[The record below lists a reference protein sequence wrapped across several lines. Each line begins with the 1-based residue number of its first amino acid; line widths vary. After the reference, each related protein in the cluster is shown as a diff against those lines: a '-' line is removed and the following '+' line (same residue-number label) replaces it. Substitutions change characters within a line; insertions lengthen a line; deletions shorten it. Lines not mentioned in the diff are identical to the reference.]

1 MSYQNG
7 YYSGYGSSNQYY
19 NYPSAYPHSAI
30 RSAFSQPQQQQPTRS
45 YASATPLSR
54 YSSSSRQAAQTAATY
69 SANEP
74 RSKLVDAILQSNN
87 PIQLNETEQIS
98 VNGVRGIYANR
109 AENAQWRGQVPL
121 EQYQLN
127 QDSNPEVIRKK
138 PTEKVRY
145 TQEVAVRYLNP
156 PPAPKPGDL
165 IVRENPGRQMPA
177 APPLIVQ
184 EQGRDASTPPPVVYR
199 EAPPRPPSVFEN
211 KTVRIEGRALP
222 PQPRRLVV
230 EKFQAEPQKPAP
242 IIIERW
248 LPYKPRKVKVI
259 YQKVQAPEPCGC
271 ACNTCQQQ
279 QEVQYVQQYEQAVPQ
294 LTLHEP
300 VQQQQQQVVQYTT
313 SAAAAPAVAQ
323 TPLQLAPSQTPQV
336 RYTPAA
342 STAQVVSRVR
352 SVRAASVAAA
362 APANTGAFGGLEGDS
377 EALNALR
384 RVDLDRYGLGQY
396 RKYL

>member
-7 YYSGYGSSNQYY
+7 YYSSYGNAASQYY

-30 RSAFSQPQQQQPTRS
+30 RSASYQQPSRS
-45 YASATPLSR
+45 FASAAPSSR
-54 YSSSSRQAAQTAATY
+54 YGSHQALAASYTT
-69 SANEP
+69 NEP
-74 RSKLVDAILQSNN
+74 RSNLVEAILQSNN
-87 PIQLNETEQIS
+87 PVPVNETEQIS

-109 AENAQWRGQVPL
+109 TENAQWRGAVPL

-145 TQEVAVRYLNP
+145 TQEIAVRYLNP

-165 IVRENPGRQMPA
+165 IVRQMPGRQMPA

-184 EQGRDASTPPPVVYR
+184 EQGRDAATPPPVVYR

-211 KTVRIEGRALP
+211 KVVRIEGRALP

-259 YQKVQAPEPCGC
+259 YQRVQAPEPCPC
-271 ACNTCQQQ
+271 NTCNTCQVPQAA
-279 QEVQYVQQYEQAVPQ
+279 QYVQQYEQAVPQ
-294 LTLHEP
+294 LAAP
-300 VQQQQQQVVQYTT
+300 VETQQQVVQYT
-313 SAAAAPAVAQ
+313 SAPIAAAAAAPTQ
-323 TPLQLAPSQTPQV
+323 LQVSAPASQTPQV
-336 RYTPAA
+336 RYTPAV
-342 STAQVVSRVR
+342 AQLSRAR
-352 SVRAASVAAA
+352 SVATA
-362 APANTGAFGGLEGDS
+362 APATSGAFGGLEGDS

-384 RVDLDRYGLGQY
+384 RVDLDHYGLSEY